1 MTIRFPRYLL
11 PILVILNCS
20 MNANAQSWK
29 ITEIKKNT
37 EIKKFNKILLI
48 GEGNMASRF
57 FLENLSEKIMEKLI
71 KLNIECDYKFIE
83 PTKAKIEIRNYMD
96 KKYKGYIYFN
106 PQEYSKAVM
115 IANSD
120 DFNIVIPPLTT
131 RSNASIRLG
140 NMIFKERYEIF
151 FFENSES
158 DDSIWNAELE
168 VNFDFSE
175 ERIYKKITRKL
186 ILALKNNYLISDIK

>member
-1 MTIRFPRYLL
+1 
-11 PILVILNCS
+11 

-57 FLENLSEKIMEKLI
+57 FLENLSEKIMEKLK

-131 RSNASIRLG
+131 HSNASIRLG

-151 FFENSES
+151 FFENSAS

-186 ILALKNNYLISDIK
+186 ILALKNNYLISDLK